1 MIRVDRTAWTNH
13 KLPPSARLLLA
24 GSDAGDMRVSRERMT
39 DKNRIIVAKRSTAL
53 FVDDFD
59 FFQNAARLE
68 LKPPLGK
75 FEFYLLLFY
84 YTYTF
89 IHITNIIP

>member
-1 MIRVDRTAWTNH
+1 MGV
-13 KLPPSARLLLA
+13 ARESVA
-24 GSDAGDMRVSRERMT
+24 DEDHVVVAER
-39 DKNRIIVAKRSTAL
+39 RSTL

-84 YTYTF
+84 YTYT
-89 IHITNIIP
+89 